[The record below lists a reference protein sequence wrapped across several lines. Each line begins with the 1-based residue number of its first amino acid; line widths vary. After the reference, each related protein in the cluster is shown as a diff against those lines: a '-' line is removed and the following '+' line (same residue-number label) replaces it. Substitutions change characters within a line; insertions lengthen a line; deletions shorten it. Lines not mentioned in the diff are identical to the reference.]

1 MVKTLKFEYLIQY
14 LMNIFC
20 HSLYHLVIPLKYFI
34 ISFDEILRKTS
45 LYLVSVG
52 LIKILNLQLAKN
64 DTSETTVQNVF
75 TPHLLF
81 P

>member
-1 MVKTLKFEYLIQY
+1 
-14 LMNIFC
+14 MNIFC

-34 ISFDEILRKTS
+34 ISFDEILRKKS
-45 LYLVSVG
+45 LYLISVG

-64 DTSETTVQNVF
+64 ATSETNVQNIF
-75 TPHLLF
+75 PAHLLF